1 MSLLHLKGD
10 FMKEKNKNKVIGKMQ
25 IEGKMPVS
33 IHFFR
38 DAEADAIKVKREQLD
53 RATLIS
59 SAVQRIRDAF
69 LREDSSDKEKMK

>member
-1 MSLLHLKGD
+1 
-10 FMKEKNKNKVIGKMQ
+10 MQ